1 MSSNYMCFMEAENE
15 TNERN
20 TGKLDVATGRALLEC
35 DFDKNP
41 TKLMKKIIGRDW
53 KGAQGLIAGR
63 EAPSDESSPS
73 QISLMLGL
81 HVNPREEATTWVVRW
96 EDSREIRW
104 RVLPI
109 HASMTHGAPLELIKD
124 IIHHHPNGVFCEDD
138 QGNLPLHVAYMY
150 GRSES
155 ILQLLLEKNP
165 DAYNKKNKK
174 GRRPQDC
181 AAQSPVPNRGMVF
194 ITKMA
199 AAEAN
204 VYAEAKR
211 ALLTKQHEKELHS
224 FSESLDLKTAELE
237 DAKSDA
243 ETRISSVAAKHEVEL
258 QKLVDQHHYMVLG
271 LKGEVEKFQRDAQ
284 KAYEEKCKECEKLIA
299 EKESLEK
306 NTFELEKNALELEK
320 NTILLEKKALALKK
334 EAIAQGLLMEDGK
347 MIKGNRGILSP
358 MKSDTRSSTTKSVEK
373 KTDGVVKKRTPVA
386 SSKQLQAKSSGT
398 EAITDE
404 NNAMFPSMGLES
416 YNI

>member
-1 MSSNYMCFMEAENE
+1 MPDVDDD
-15 TNERN
+15 TNERKN
-20 TGKLDVATGRALLEC
+20 GKLDVATGRPLLEC
-35 DFDKNP
+35 DYDKSP
-41 TKLMKKIIGRDW
+41 TKLMKKITGRDW
-53 KGAQGLIAGR
+53 KGALGLLAGR
-63 EAPSDESSPS
+63 EAPTDESSPS

-81 HVNPREEATTWVVRW
+81 HVNPREEATTWAVRW

-109 HASMTHGAPLELIKD
+109 HASMIHGAPLELIKE

-138 QGNLPLHVAYMY
+138 QGNLPLHVAFMY

-155 ILQLLLEKNP
+155 ILHLLLEKNP
-165 DAYNKKNKK
+165 DAYNRKNKK
-174 GRRPQDC
+174 GRRPLDC
-181 AAQSPVPNRGMVF
+181 AAQSPLANRGMVF

-204 VYAEAKR
+204 VYSEAKR
-211 ALLTKQHEKELHS
+211 ELLVKKHEKELHT

-243 ETRISSVAAKHEVEL
+243 EMRISSITAKHEVEL

-271 LKGEVEKFQRDAQ
+271 LKGEVEKFQKEAQ

-306 NTFELEKNALELEK
+306 NTFALEKNALELEK

-334 EAIAQGLLMEDGK
+334 EAIAQGLLKEDAK
-347 MIKGNRGILSP
+347 RSKGTNRGILSP
-358 MKSDTRSSTTKSVEK
+358 KKPDGTPSTPKRGEK
-373 KTDGVVKKRTPVA
+373 KTDGVVKRRPSIA
-386 SSKQLQAKSSGT
+386 SGKQSQAKSSDT
-398 EAITDE
+398 ESITDE
-404 NNAMFPSMGLES
+404 NNAMRALSMSPHQVES
-416 YNI
+416 YNL